1 MIFLP
6 FTLDVIEP
14 KSFWY
19 GLNVFFLLQKSGG
32 G

>member
-1 MIFLP
+1 MIFMR

-19 GLNVFFLLQKSGG
+19 GLNVLFLLQKSGV
-32 G
+32 